1 MVAPPPTPRSFAV
14 DVARVSA
21 AFQDLARQMGTQF
34 LDKQEIIFEPFAQ
47 ADASATRE
55 HGGTGLGLAISKRLV
70 DMMGGT
76 ISYTSE
82 IHKGTVFR
90 VAIPTEAVDVA
101 TVRLPAD
108 LQRIDSPHS
117 LPRLN
122 CRVLVVDDRR
132 EIRYLVRQFIEEA
145 GGQVKDVVAVDGAA
159 LAVHG
164 QATVGVPVEGQ
175 AQVEATL
182 SHVGGQSVEMERAAA
197 QVDVAAVGRAAD
209 ARHLGPQLVE
219 DQRRQRGGRAVRA
232 VEQQTDAVEAAGG
245 DDGLQEPDVVVHQ
258 RGVLGHRCVVLRQNF
273 VHFV

>member
-1 MVAPPPTPRSFAV
+1 ENIVSDRLRLRQILINLVSNAV
-14 DVARVSA
+14 KFTEQGSVQIVARFIAERSLLEVEVIDTGIGIRSEMYER
-21 AFQDLARQMGTQF
+21 L
-34 LDKQEIIFEPFAQ
+34 FEPFAQ

-145 GGQVKDVVAVDGAA
+145 GGQVSTAGDGQSSFDIVQNAARANHSFDVVLLDIHMPGLDGYETTRR
-159 LAVHG
+159 LR
-164 QATVGVPVEGQ
+164 
-175 AQVEATL
+175 
-182 SHVGGQSVEMERAAA
+182 S
-197 QVDVAAVGRAAD
+197 
-209 ARHLGPQLVE
+209 LGF
-219 DQRRQRGGRAVRA
+219 RGAII
-232 VEQQTDAVEAAGG
+232 
-245 DDGLQEPDVVVHQ
+245 
-258 RGVLGHRCVVLRQNF
+258 
-273 VHFV
+273 